1 MHAYKTHAKTMHLVK
16 LVLRRRDTAVYAL
29 MRSEAHTV
37 TKVRVV
43 TSNSHA
49 QSIGK
54 SLAKCLPSFLSLIMI
69 HR

>member
-16 LVLRRRDTAVYAL
+16 LVLHRRDTAVYAL
-29 MRSEAHTV
+29 MDSEAHTV

-49 QSIGK
+49 QLIGK
-54 SLAKCLPSFLSLIMI
+54 ITCKMFAFIFSV
-69 HR
+69 